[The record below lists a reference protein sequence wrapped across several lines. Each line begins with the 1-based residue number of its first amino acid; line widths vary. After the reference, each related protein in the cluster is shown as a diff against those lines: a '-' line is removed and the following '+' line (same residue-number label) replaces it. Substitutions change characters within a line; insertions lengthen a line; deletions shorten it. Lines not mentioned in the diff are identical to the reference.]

1 MRETGKTKHYG
12 IHNTTHKRLILLC
25 LENPEKKGTTIA
37 VEYDNLDAETRSEL
51 IQIIDG
57 PEAQSVKDA
66 YIVLKKKV
74 FQEHPQTTALKYLL
88 NSGFAKEYNVNDIT
102 LFIEPNRT
110 VPLAKMIEEVNAY
123 EMSRMSQA
131 KDNPFVEAPVSLSGS
146 INQEVEAPVEN
157 PAPQPVKAEA
167 PKAVESDA
175 VLSVLSSLT
184 SVLSEMNA
192 KLDKLSAKEEEA
204 PKAKPA
210 KTEKKSTKKK

>member
-12 IHNTTHKRLILLC
+12 IHNITHKRLILLC

-88 NSGFAKEYNVNDIT
+88 NSGFAREYNVNDIT

-110 VPLAKMIEEVNAY
+110 VPLTKMIEEVNAY

-131 KDNPFVEAPVSLSGS
+131 KDNPFVEAPMSLSDN
-146 INQEVEAPVEN
+146 INQEVEATVETST
-157 PAPQPVKAEA
+157 PQTVKTEA
-167 PKAVESDA
+167 PKATESDA
-175 VLSVLSSLT
+175 VLSVLSSLAN
-184 SVLSEMNA
+184 VLSEMNT
-192 KLDKLSAKEEEA
+192 KLDKLSAKEESES
-204 PKAKPA
+204 KTKTV